1 MRPFG
6 RILHPWVTQ
15 GFSRASDETRTGTAP
30 SSFVRDRVEG
40 AAAVCALIP
49 LPQLKQGRK
58 GILSMSN
65 TEAQKRLERLYTLLI
80 TNARAVLKIGMTR
93 EELNIAI
100 DVAYDQ
106 GICES
111 ENYVGLMKNRDWQ
124 KLSTWIDRYVRDN

>member
-1 MRPFG
+1 
-6 RILHPWVTQ
+6 
-15 GFSRASDETRTGTAP
+15 
-30 SSFVRDRVEG
+30 
-40 AAAVCALIP
+40 
-49 LPQLKQGRK
+49 
-58 GILSMSN
+58 MSN